1 MALDILIDE
10 EKISLATLSIELERA
25 TISHAIPNE
34 SSLYVIEQ
42 GMFPFWVSL
51 RASSRFVLLHSYS
64 SFLPDLNHADRFE
77 FCNRLNERLFLPSF
91 HIYQVENDEDEAD
104 GEFRLVGNYPLFYR
118 DGLLVSQFIRLCRQ
132 FSLGMQ
138 RIEAEFD
145 PEHVRMKA

>member
-10 EKISLATLSIELERA
+10 EKVSLATLSIELERA
-25 TISHAIPNE
+25 TISHDMPSE
-34 SSLYVIEQ
+34 SSLYVTEQ

-64 SFLPDLNHADRFE
+64 SFLPNLSHTDRLE
-77 FCNRLNERLFLPSF
+77 FCNRLNERLYLPAF
-91 HIYQVENDEDEAD
+91 HIYQVDNDEDETE

-145 PEHVRMKA
+145 PEHVRMRA